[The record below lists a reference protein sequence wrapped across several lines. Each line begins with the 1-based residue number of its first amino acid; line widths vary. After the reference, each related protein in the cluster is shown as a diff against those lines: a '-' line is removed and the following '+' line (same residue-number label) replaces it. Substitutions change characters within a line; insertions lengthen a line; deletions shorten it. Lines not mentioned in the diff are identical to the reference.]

1 MTSLDLVLV
10 VTAFLAGAA
19 CAVFA
24 MVVIGIRQADRPW
37 HLHSGRDTTA
47 GAVTRT
53 MLGAGTWPNVP
64 VAFDNRE
71 EE

>member
-1 MTSLDLVLV
+1 MTSLGLVLV
-10 VTAFLAGAA
+10 VTAFLSGVAS
-19 CAVFA
+19 AVFV
-24 MVVIGIRQADRPW
+24 MVVVGIRQGDRPW
-37 HLHSGRDTTA
+37 HLDGGRDTAT
-47 GAVTRT
+47 GAATRA

>member
-1 MTSLDLVLV
+1 MTSLSMVLV
-10 VTAFLAGAA
+10 VTAFLSGAA
-19 CAVFA
+19 LAVFV
-24 MVVIGIRQADRPW
+24 MVVIGIRQGDRPW
-37 HLHSGRDTTA
+37 HLHGGRDTTA

-53 MLGAGTWPNVP
+53 MLGSGTWPNVP

>member
-1 MTSLDLVLV
+1 MTSLGLVLV
-10 VTAFLAGAA
+10 VTAFLSGAA
-19 CAVFA
+19 SAVFI
-24 MVVIGIRQADRPW
+24 MVVVGIRQGDRPW
-37 HLHSGRDTTA
+37 HLHDVHDTAA

-53 MLGAGTWPNVP
+53 MLGTRTWPNVP

>member
-1 MTSLDLVLV
+1 MTSLYLVLV
-10 VTAFLAGAA
+10 VTAFLSGAA
-19 CAVFA
+19 LAVFV
-24 MVVIGIRQADRPW
+24 MVVVGIRQGDRPRR
-37 HLHSGRDTTA
+37 LHGGRDTA
-47 GAVTRT
+47 ASAVTRT